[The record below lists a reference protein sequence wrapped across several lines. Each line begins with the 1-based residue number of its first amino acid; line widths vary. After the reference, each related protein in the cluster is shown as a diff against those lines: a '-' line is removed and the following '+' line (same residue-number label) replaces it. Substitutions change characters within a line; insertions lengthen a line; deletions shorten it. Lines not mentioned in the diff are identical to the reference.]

1 MVKKAPR
8 RTAERIATV
17 SLDLFNRFGEP
28 NVSTTLISS
37 ELNISPGNLYYHFPA
52 KDKLISHLFDS
63 YESAVMTLLEAS
75 GDVQDVEDAW
85 FFLHSLFELVWRYR
99 FLYRDLNDLL
109 GKYRPLEQA
118 LKQVLADKHEAF
130 LILLKCLSDKGWLT
144 QNTTERESSA
154 TQMLVM
160 LTWWLSYE
168 YVQNPRHALEDANAQ
183 GGVSR
188 GAQQVLGL
196 LLPYLQA
203 QAKAQLLALLQMY
216 NAPPSAEG
224 T

>member
-1 MVKKAPR
+1 MVSKAPR
-8 RTAERIATV
+8 QTAERIVV
-17 SLDLFNRFGEP
+17 SALDLFNRFGEP
-28 NVSTTLISS
+28 NVAATMVAADLG
-37 ELNISPGNLYYHFPA
+37 ISPGNLYYHYPGKEDIVNHLFGKYQHDLQGLLTAA
-52 KDKLISHLFDS
+52 KDVKDL
-63 YESAVMTLLEAS
+63 
-75 GDVQDVEDAW
+75 EDAW

-109 GKYRPLEQA
+109 GKYRQLEQA
-118 LKQVLADKHEAF
+118 LKQVLSDKHDAF
-130 LILLKCLSDKGWLT
+130 LILLTCLSDKGWLT
-144 QNTTERESSA
+144 QNSTERESSA

-168 YVQNPRHALEDANAQ
+168 YVRDPRHALEDANAQ

-203 QAKAQLLALLQMY
+203 QPKAQLLALLQMY
-216 NAPPSAEG
+216 KAPPSS
-224 T
+224 

>member
-1 MVKKAPR
+1 V
-8 RTAERIATV
+8 V
-17 SLDLFNRFGEP
+17 SALDLFNRVGEP
-28 NVSTTLISS
+28 NVAATMVAADLGF
-37 ELNISPGNLYYHFPA
+37 SPGNLYYHYPGKEDIVNHLFGKYQHDLQGLLTAA
-52 KDKLISHLFDS
+52 KDVKDL
-63 YESAVMTLLEAS
+63 
-75 GDVQDVEDAW
+75 EDAW

-109 GKYRPLEQA
+109 GKYRKLEQA
-118 LKQVLADKHEAF
+118 LKQVLSDKHDAF
-130 LILLKCLSDKGWLT
+130 LILLTCLSDKGWLT
-144 QNTTERESSA
+144 QNSTERESSA

-168 YVQNPRHALEDANAQ
+168 YVRDPRHALEDANAQ

-203 QAKAQLLALLQMY
+203 QPKAQLLALLQMY
-216 NAPPSAEG
+216 KAPPSS
-224 T
+224 

>member
-1 MVKKAPR
+1 MASKAPR
-8 RTAERIATV
+8 QTAERIVA
-17 SLDLFNRFGEP
+17 SALGLFNRFGEP
-28 NVSTTLISS
+28 NVAATMVAADLG
-37 ELNISPGNLYYHFPA
+37 ISPGNLYYHYPG
-52 KDKLISHLFDS
+52 KEDIVNHLFGQFQDDMQ
-63 YESAVMTLLEAS
+63 ALLPAA
-75 GDVQDVEDAW
+75 QDVKDLEDAW

-109 GKYRPLEQA
+109 SKYRQLEQQV
-118 LKQVLADKHEAF
+118 KQVLANKHASF
-130 LILLKCLSDKGWLT
+130 LTLLKCMTDQGLLT
-144 QNTTERESSA
+144 QNATERDSSA

-168 YVQNPRHALEDANAQ
+168 YVRDPRHALEDANAQ

-203 QAKAQLLALLQMY
+203 QPKAQLTALLQMY
-216 NAPPSAEG
+216 NAPPSA
-224 T
+224 